1 LRGKRRWLVAA
12 LFLAGVV
19 ALVRRRR
26 GAVAAGEGP
35 GWRYAVGRL
44 RGIVAPPIAIAPP
57 PAGVRFERDVG
68 VAVGDGTILRV
79 NVFRPE
85 GEGRYPV
92 ILCAHPYGKDRLPG
106 RGIFGYRAP
115 SQYRMLR
122 QPEPVTF
129 SAWTTWESP
138 DPAYWVP
145 RGYAVVNCDLRGFG
159 ASDGIGDP
167 LTDAEARDIY
177 DLIEWAGSRPWS
189 SGKVGMNGVSYLAIS
204 QYKTT
209 ALRPPHLAAICPWEG
224 FSDVYRDFARPGGI
238 REDGFIRL
246 WTAGIKRGGRPGED
260 LRREQ
265 LDRPL
270 RDGWWISRTP
280 ELERI
285 EVPVLGCASFSD
297 QQLHSRGSF
306 RAFEGVASSQRWLYT
321 HRGGKWATYYSPEA
335 LAFQSRFFDH
345 FLKGTENGMPE
356 VPRVRLEVRE
366 DRDTIHEVRPE
377 EEWPLSR
384 TRWTDLYL
392 LADGSFSDVLTTVS
406 ETVAFDMRSGRAGF
420 TWTVPED
427 TEITGPMA
435 LRLFLETKGAE
446 DVYLFAGVQKL
457 RAGSVVPFEGS
468 YGFGFDRVATGWLK
482 ASLRKADPD
491 RPIPWAPRHAYD
503 EVWPLKEGEVSSV
516 DIALLPSATFFRKG
530 EQLRLIVQG
539 HWFSTRNPLLGQFP
553 VAYERGPRGTCVL
566 HCGGEHAAR
575 LRIPIIPGRSSA

>member
-1 LRGKRRWLVAA
+1 VRRKRRWLAAA
-12 LFLAGVV
+12 LFLAGIV
-19 ALVRRRR
+19 ALVRLRR
-26 GAVAAGEGP
+26 GNIAAGERP
-35 GWRYAVGRL
+35 GWRYGVGRL
-44 RGIVAPPIAIAPP
+44 RGILSPPVEITPP
-57 PAGVRFERDVG
+57 PSGVWFERDVG
-68 VAVGDGTILRV
+68 VAVRDGTTLRV

-85 GEGRYPV
+85 GEGRFPV

-106 RGIFGYRAP
+106 RGLFGYRAP

-122 QPEPVTF
+122 QPESVAL

-159 ASDGIGDP
+159 TSDGTGNL

-204 QYKTT
+204 QYKTA

-238 REDGFIRL
+238 REDGFMRL
-246 WTAGIKRGGRPGED
+246 WTAGVKRGGRPGED

-270 RDGWWISRTP
+270 RDRWWISHTP

-285 EVPVLGCASFSD
+285 EVPILVCGSFSD

-306 RAFEGVASSQRWLYT
+306 RAFERVASPQRWLYT
-321 HRGGKWATYYSPEA
+321 HRGGKWATYYSSEA

-345 FLKGTENGMPE
+345 FLKGETNGMPE
-356 VPRVRLEVRE
+356 MPRVRLEVRE
-366 DRDTIHEVRPE
+366 DSDTIHAVRPE

-392 LADGSFSDVLTTVS
+392 LADGSLTDAPATVS

-420 TWTVPED
+420 TWVIPED
-427 TEITGPMA
+427 TEISGPIA
-435 LRLFLETKGAE
+435 LRLFLGTKGAE
-446 DVYLFAGVQKL
+446 DVYLFVGVQKL
-457 RAGSVVPFEGS
+457 RAGRVVSFEGS

-482 ASLRKADPD
+482 ASLRKPDPD
-491 RPIPWAPRHAYD
+491 GSFPRGPLHTYD
-503 EVWPLKEGEVSSV
+503 EIQPLKEGEVSPV

-539 HWFSTRNPLLGQFP
+539 HWFSNRNPLFGQFP
-553 VAYERGPRGTCVL
+553 AAYERGPRGTCVL
-566 HCGGEHAAR
+566 HCGGEHTAR
-575 LRIPIIPGRSSA
+575 LEIPVITRRDSA

>member
-1 LRGKRRWLVAA
+1 
-12 LFLAGVV
+12 
-19 ALVRRRR
+19 
-26 GAVAAGEGP
+26 
-35 GWRYAVGRL
+35 
-44 RGIVAPPIAIAPP
+44 
-57 PAGVRFERDVG
+57 
-68 VAVGDGTILRV
+68 
-79 NVFRPE
+79 
-85 GEGRYPV
+85 
-92 ILCAHPYGKDRLPG
+92 
-106 RGIFGYRAP
+106 
-115 SQYRMLR
+115 MLR

-138 DPAYWVP
+138 DPSYWVP
-145 RGYAVVNCDLRGFG
+145 RGYALVNCDLRGFG
-159 ASDGIGDP
+159 TSEGIGDP

-204 QYKTT
+204 QYKVA

-224 FSDVYRDFARPGGI
+224 FTDAYRDFARPGGI
-238 REDGFIRL
+238 REDGFML
-246 WTAGIKRGGRPGED
+246 MWSVGLKLGGRIDED
-260 LRREQ
+260 LREGQ
-265 LDRPL
+265 VHHLL
-270 RDGWWISRTP
+270 RDRWWISRTP

-285 EVPVLGCASFSD
+285 EVPILVCASFSD

-306 RAFEGVASSQRWLYT
+306 RAFEGVTSSQRWLYT

-345 FLKGTENGMPE
+345 FLKGEENGMPE
-356 VPRVRLEVRE
+356 VPRVRLEVLE
-366 DRDTIHEVRPE
+366 DRDTVHEVRPE

-384 TRWTDLYL
+384 TRWTNLYL
-392 LADGSFSDVLTTVS
+392 LADGSFSDAPATVS
-406 ETVAFDMRSGRAGF
+406 ETVAFHMRSGRAGF

-427 TEITGPMA
+427 TKITGPMA

-491 RPIPWAPRHAYD
+491 RSGPWAPCHTYD

>member
-1 LRGKRRWLVAA
+1 MRSRWWLGAA
-12 LFLAGVV
+12 LVLAGVV

-26 GAVAAGEGP
+26 GVAGAGEGP

-44 RGIVAPPIAIAPP
+44 RGILSPPVTITPP
-57 PAGVRFERDVG
+57 PAGVRFERDIG
-68 VAVGDGTILRV
+68 VAVRDGTTLRV

-106 RGIFGYRAP
+106 RGMFGYRVP
-115 SQYRMLR
+115 TQYRMLR
-122 QPEPVTF
+122 QPRSLTF

-159 ASDGIGDP
+159 TSEGVGNL
-167 LTDAEARDIY
+167 LTDGEAGDVY
-177 DLIEWAGSRPWS
+177 DLIEWAGSRPWC

-204 QYKTT
+204 QYKTA

-224 FSDVYRDFARPGGI
+224 FSDVYRDFARPGGV
-238 REDGFIRL
+238 REDGFMRL
-246 WTAGIKRGGRPGED
+246 WTSGVKRSGRPGED
-260 LRREQ
+260 PRREQ

-285 EVPVLGCASFSD
+285 DVPILVCGSFSD

-306 RAFEGVASSQRWLYT
+306 RAFEGVASPQRWLYT

-335 LAFQSRFFDH
+335 LAFQGRFFDH
-345 FLKGTENGMPE
+345 FLKGEENGMARA
-356 VPRVRLEVRE
+356 PRVRLEVRE
-366 DRDTIHEVRPE
+366 NRDTIHEVRPE
-377 EEWPLSR
+377 EEWPLPQ
-384 TRWTDLYL
+384 TRWTALYL
-392 LADGSFSDVLTTVS
+392 RADGGLSDTPATAS

-420 TWTVPED
+420 TWEVPED
-427 TEITGPMA
+427 TEVTGPMG

-446 DVYLFAGVQKL
+446 DAHLFVGVQKL
-457 RAGSVVPFEGS
+457 RAGRVVPFEGS
-468 YGFGFDRVATGWLK
+468 YGYGFDRVATGWLK
-482 ASLRKADPD
+482 ASLRKPDPD
-491 RPIPWAPRHAYD
+491 ASFPRGPLHTYD
-503 EVWPLKEGEVSSV
+503 EVRPLREGEISPV
-516 DIALLPSATFFRKG
+516 DIALLPSATLFRQG
-530 EQLRLIVQG
+530 EGLRLVVQG
-539 HWFSTRNPLLGQFP
+539 HWFSNRNPFFGQFP
-553 VAYERGPRGTCVL
+553 AAYERGPRGTCIL

-575 LRIPIIPGRSSA
+575 LEIPVIPGRDPA